1 MRPEFNKTHNLN
13 LLEQKKLSEKV
24 VHDIYFQDDQEPKSV
39 GTSPDHE
46 MQEQK
51 KRKEAQSCL
60 KLSTEKETEHES

>member
-1 MRPEFNKTHNLN
+1 M
-13 LLEQKKLSEKV
+13 
-24 VHDIYFQDDQEPKSV
+24 HDIYFQDDQEPKSV